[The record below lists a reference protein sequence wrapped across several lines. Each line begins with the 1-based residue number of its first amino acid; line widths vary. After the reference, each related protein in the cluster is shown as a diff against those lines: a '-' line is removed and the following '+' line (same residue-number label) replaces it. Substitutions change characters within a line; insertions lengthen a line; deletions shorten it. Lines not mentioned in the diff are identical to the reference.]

1 VNGRSFVTDLDVS
14 TGSFLDGVPVHSG
27 RVPVELAPCPGPR
40 RRRLNVRR
48 EGPGCLVT
56 ILAPLNR
63 SLGTGTLIA
72 FVLAL
77 AVVGAGVAWQVRAIL
92 ASDVPRLRAI
102 ESVAVGLPMLLL
114 VFASVYVSVET
125 NRPNSFSEALSR
137 TDALVAMTLSSR
149 TRPRAEVAE

>member
-1 VNGRSFVTDLDVS
+1 
-14 TGSFLDGVPVHSG
+14 
-27 RVPVELAPCPGPR
+27 
-40 RRRLNVRR
+40 
-48 EGPGCLVT
+48 
-56 ILAPLNR
+56 
-63 SLGTGTLIA
+63 LIA

-114 VFASVYVSVET
+114 VVASVYVSVET